1 MLSKDQ
7 TPVGDVRNTG
17 SVIDSTK
24 LSYFD
29 RIRSDRL
36 TRALLDSLV
45 ARKADRV
52 VFVQVGGNDGIL
64 ADPISPYARL
74 HRWTG
79 IIMEPV
85 PMYFERLTQTY
96 IGYPDIKLLN
106 IAIGPHVGLQEIYFV
121 HDEVIQRRRSAGGDG
136 MGQGVASF
144 EVEHVRKCGYVDAE
158 IDSVIV
164 PVEPLS
170 NVFASINNHVD
181 VLLIDVEGAELAV
194 VQSMDWAYPID
205 LIILETDHM
214 SRWQRSKLEAILL
227 PRGFRIFWR
236 WPDSFAVN
244 VRATCLARVLQ
255 DDELRLIALNQSDL
269 AGVDGLTE
277 IPFVRGERGAALLRD
292 GWSDPEDHHTWS
304 NGDVMLLDLPTHVGN
319 MAVVACELKYAVYAP
334 LVSQTITI
342 SINGTVNSKLKVPA
356 NADELLRIEHNVYV
370 ADLSSASMSV
380 EIEVS
385 EPVSPKL
392 AGLSAEERHLGIA
405 LSSVRLVVAST

>member
-1 MLSKDQ
+1 
-7 TPVGDVRNTG
+7 
-17 SVIDSTK
+17 
-24 LSYFD
+24 
-29 RIRSDRL
+29 
-36 TRALLDSLV
+36 
-45 ARKADRV
+45 
-52 VFVQVGGNDGIL
+52 
-64 ADPISPYARL
+64 
-74 HRWTG
+74 
-79 IIMEPV
+79 MEPV